1 MIGKRQQPGL
11 YEADQMY
18 IDYVGRDNIY
28 GFLAGQRGKLFRDED
43 FAEMYCLDNGR
54 PSVAPSLLANALI
67 LQTYERVSD
76 EEAKARA
83 DYDLRWKVA
92 LGVEV
97 EERPFAKSTLQL
109 FRAQLV
115 VNEKKRMIFQRS
127 LEYAKQ
133 VGYLKK
139 GKLREV
145 LDTSKIL
152 GRGAVKDTYNLLADG
167 IVQLIRALAK
177 TENVEHEKW
186 GKAQGFERYFGS
198 SIKGEAEID
207 WDNQEERD
215 ELLKGIVEDADR
227 LLRLADE
234 AIEQL
239 GEGDEKRQKVHEAG
253 WLLRQIISQ
262 DVERKPEKITIKE
275 GTAKDRIVSV
285 HDPEMRHGHKSSS
298 NLFEGHKA
306 AIAVDAESQL
316 ITAVEILAGN
326 APDHE
331 GALELTE
338 ASEENT
344 GQEVEE
350 TIGDCA
356 FGNGGTRQKYSDAN
370 RKLIAKVARHGR
382 RDQINKEEFVIDLK
396 TMTCTCPNGQVTSNL
411 VPQGTYKD
419 ANGEKISGQAFVFD
433 EIQCEVC
440 PIRSDCVKAKK
451 RKHRTIQ
458 LHPQEKLLQEAR
470 AFQQSDAFKEYRRL
484 RQSVEHR
491 LARLVQLGIRQARY
505 FGRRKTLFQLL
516 MAATVANLTLA
527 ATKTGQIRTKD
538 GRKDSF
544 CVWILSTLNAFWA
557 RLKSVFASTRRQIPT
572 FRLGF

>member
-1 MIGKRQQPGL
+1 M
-11 YEADQMY
+11 
-18 IDYVGRDNIY
+18 DYVGRETIY

-43 FAEMYCLDNGR
+43 FAEMYCPDNGR

-76 EEAKARA
+76 EDAKARA

-97 EERPFAKSTLQL
+97 DERPFAKSTLQL

-133 VGYLKK
+133 VGYMKK

-167 IVQLIRALAK
+167 IVQLIRALAAI
-177 TENVEHEKW
+177 EEIAPEKW
-186 GKAQGFERYFGS
+186 GGAQGFERYFGS

-207 WDNQEERD
+207 WDNQESRD
-215 ELLKGIVEDADR
+215 EFLKGIVEDADR
-227 LLRLADE
+227 LLKLADE
-234 AIEQL
+234 SVALLE
-239 GEGDEKRQKVHEAG
+239 EGDKIRQRVHEAG
-253 WLLRQIISQ
+253 SLLRQIISQ
-262 DVERKPEKITIKE
+262 DVERTPEKISIKE

-285 HDPEMRHGHKSSS
+285 HDPEMRHGHKSKS
-298 NLFEGHKA
+298 NQFEGHKA

-316 ITAVEILAGN
+316 ITAVGVLAGN

-356 FGNGGTRQKYSDAN
+356 YGDGGTRQKYADAN

-382 RDQINKEEFVIDLK
+382 RDQINKDEFQIDLE

-411 VPQGTYKD
+411 VPQGMYKD
-419 ANGEKISGQAFVFD
+419 ANGEKIRGQAFVFD

-440 PIRSDCVKAKK
+440 PMLSDCIKAKK
-451 RKHRTIQ
+451 RKHRTVQ

-470 AFQQSDAFKEYRRL
+470 AFQQSEAFKEYRRL
-484 RQSVEHR
+484 RQTVEHR

-527 ATKTGQIRTKD
+527 ATKTGQIRTKG
-538 GRKDSF
+538 GRRDSF
-544 CVWILSTLNAFWA
+544 CAWILGYLNTYWMHLTHF
-557 RLKSVFASTRRQIPT
+557 LSVFASTGRQIPT
-572 FRLGF
+572 FRLRF